1 MDPISQGI
9 VGSSFSQSCARNKK
23 SLVLISIIGFL
34 SGVAPDIDIFI
45 RSEQDPLLFLEFHRQ
60 FTHSLIFIP
69 IGGIICASFFYCFSR
84 IRTYISFKEVWF
96 FSTIGYGTHGLLD
109 ACTSYGTLLFWPFSY
124 ERISWNNISIID
136 PFFTI
141 PLIVFVILGLYL
153 KKIYFSRLAVVWA
166 LSYLLLGVILN
177 EKVLNIGKNLA
188 EKRGHKITMI
198 NAKPTFANLF
208 LWKVIYEN
216 KGIFYTD
223 GIRIFPT
230 IKIIEGDSIPKLDLI
245 KDFLWLNPESQQAKD
260 IKRFAWFSQNYLAI
274 SPTNKNLIVDVRY
287 SILPNQISGLWGI
300 ELSPE
305 AGFIEHTKFISN
317 RNKSE
322 NRIKAL
328 IDMIVDG

>member
-9 VGSSFSQSCARNKK
+9 VGSSFSQSCVRNKK
-23 SLVLISIIGFL
+23 SLLLISIIGFL
-34 SGVAPDIDIFI
+34 SGIAPDVDIFI
-45 RSEQDPLLFLEFHRQ
+45 RSEEDPLLFLEFHRQ

-69 IGGIICASFFYCFSR
+69 IGGIICASFFYCFYR
-84 IRTYISFKEVWF
+84 IRAHISFKEVWF

-124 ERISWNNISIID
+124 ERISWSNISIID
-136 PFFTI
+136 PFFTV
-141 PLIVFVILGLYL
+141 PLIILVILGLYL
-153 KKIYFSRLAVVWA
+153 KKIYFSRLAVIWA

-177 EKVLNIGKNLA
+177 EKALNIGKQLA
-188 EKRGHKITMI
+188 EKRGHNITMI

-208 LWKVIYEN
+208 LWKIIYEN

-230 IKIIEGDSIPKLDLI
+230 IKIIEGDNIPKLDLS
-245 KDFLWLNPESQQAKD
+245 KDFLWLNPESQQAID
-260 IKRFAWFSQNYLAI
+260 IRRFSWFSQNHLVI
-274 SPTNKNLIVDVRY
+274 SPKNKNLIVDVRY

-300 ELSPE
+300 ELNPE
-305 AGFIEHTKFISN
+305 AGFVEHAKFISN

-322 NRIKAL
+322 DRIKVL
-328 IDMIVDG
+328 INMIIDG

>member
-9 VGSSFSQSCARNKK
+9 VGSSFSQSCTHNKK
-23 SLVLISIIGFL
+23 SLVLISVIGFL

-96 FSTIGYGTHGLLD
+96 FSTVGYGTHGLLD

-141 PLIVFVILGLYL
+141 PLIIFVILGLYL
-153 KKIYFSRLAVVWA
+153 KKLYFSRLAVVWA
-166 LSYLLLGVILN
+166 LSYLLLGVILH
-177 EKVLNIGKNLA
+177 EKALNIGKNLA
-188 EKRGHKITMI
+188 EKRGHKITTI

-230 IKIIEGDSIPKLDLI
+230 IKIIEGDSIPKLDLT

-260 IKRFAWFSQNYLAI
+260 IKRFAWFSHNYLAI

-305 AGFIEHTKFISN
+305 ADFIEHTKFISN

-328 IDMIVDG
+328 IDMIVDK

>member
-9 VGSSFSQSCARNKK
+9 VGSSFSQSCVRNKK
-23 SLVLISIIGFL
+23 LLALISIIGFL
-34 SGVAPDIDIFI
+34 SGIAPDVDIFI
-45 RSEQDPLLFLEFHRQ
+45 RSEEDPLLFLEFHRQ

-69 IGGIICASFFYCFSR
+69 IGGIICASFFYCFYR
-84 IRTYISFKEVWF
+84 IRAHISFKEAWF

-109 ACTSYGTLLFWPFSY
+109 ACT
-124 ERISWNNISIID
+124 IID
-136 PFFTI
+136 PFFTV
-141 PLIVFVILGLYL
+141 PLIILVILGLYL
-153 KKIYFSRLAVVWA
+153 KKIYFSRLAVIWA

-177 EKVLNIGKNLA
+177 EKAINIGKQLA
-188 EKRGHKITMI
+188 EKRGHNITMI

-230 IKIIEGDSIPKLDLI
+230 IKIIEGDNIPKLDLS
-245 KDFLWLNPESQQAKD
+245 KDFLWLNPESQQAID
-260 IKRFAWFSQNYLAI
+260 IRRFSWFSQNHLVI
-274 SPTNKNLIVDVRY
+274 SPKNKNLIVDVRY

-300 ELSPE
+300 ELNPE
-305 AGFIEHTKFISN
+305 AGFVEPAKFISN

-322 NRIKAL
+322 DRIKVL
-328 IDMIVDG
+328 INMIIDG

>member
-9 VGSSFSQSCARNKK
+9 VGSSFSQSCAHNKK
-23 SLVLISIIGFL
+23 SLVLISVIGFL

-84 IRTYISFKEVWF
+84 IRTNISFKEVWF
-96 FSTIGYGTHGLLD
+96 FSTVGYGTHGLLD

-141 PLIVFVILGLYL
+141 PLIIFVILGLYL
-153 KKIYFSRLAVVWA
+153 KKLYFSRLAVVWA
-166 LSYLLLGVILN
+166 LSYLLLGVILH
-177 EKVLNIGKNLA
+177 EKALNIGKNLA
-188 EKRGHKITMI
+188 EKRGHKITTI

-230 IKIIEGDSIPKLDLI
+230 IKIIEGDSIPKLDLT
-245 KDFLWLNPESQQAKD
+245 KDSLWLNPESQQAKD
-260 IKRFAWFSQNYLAI
+260 IKRFAWFSHNYLAI

-305 AGFIEHTKFISN
+305 ADFIEHTKFISN
-317 RNKSE
+317 RNNSE

-328 IDMIVDG
+328 IDMIVDK